1 MKYQLRHLIEY
12 GLLRAVSGVLSR
24 VPYRLGLGLA
34 WLIAVLLYALGRR
47 RVAEAERRISEVFGP
62 ELDRRGVRRVAWR
75 SLRNLCFNV
84 VEIVRLPRM
93 KLAWV
98 ERHIDRGNLPELMT
112 RHIAPGQGAILVIPH
127 MGNWDLAG
135 VGAGLTGVP
144 VFVVAARQ
152 RNPLS
157 DAFLTRMRAAQ
168 GMEVVMRDE
177 NVVKRVLRGLKHGRV
192 LAFLTDLRSRTPGM
206 KVQFLGKEANVVA
219 GLGLFARQAGVPVFA
234 GTVRRVGWTRHVWEF
249 EQPIYG
255 DPAVPKEQDW
265 QRITQQVM
273 DVFDRAIRR
282 HPDQYFWYN
291 RRWVLEPL
299 ETESSP
305 DDTKPIA

>member
-24 VPYRLGLGLA
+24 MPYRLALGLA
-34 WLIAVLLYALGRR
+34 WCIALVLYAVGRR
-47 RVAEAERRISEVFGP
+47 RVREAERRIRDVFGST
-62 ELDRRGVRRVAWR
+62 LDERGVRQAAWR
-75 SLRNLCFNV
+75 SLRNLSFNV
-84 VEIVRLPRM
+84 VEIIRLPR
-93 KLAWV
+93 LTRAWV
-98 ERHIDRGNLPELMT
+98 ERHIDRGNLPDLMA
-112 RHIAPGQGAILVIPH
+112 RHVAPGQGAILVIPH

-135 VGAGLTGVP
+135 VGATLTGVP

-152 RNPLS
+152 RNPLT

-177 NVVKRVLRGLKHGRV
+177 NVVKRVLRGLKGGRV

-234 GTVRRVGWTRHVWEF
+234 GVVRRVGWTRHVWEF
-249 EQPIYG
+249 EEPIYG
-255 DPAVPKEQDW
+255 DPAVAKEQDW

-273 DVFDRAIRR
+273 DVFERAIRR

-299 ETESSP
+299 EEDVIRPS
-305 DDTKPIA
+305 

>member
-24 VPYRLGLGLA
+24 MPYRLALGLA
-34 WLIAVLLYALGRR
+34 WCIALVLYAVGRR
-47 RVAEAERRISEVFGP
+47 RVREAERRIRDVIGST
-62 ELDRRGVRRVAWR
+62 LDERGVRQAAWR
-75 SLRNLCFNV
+75 SLRNLSFNV
-84 VEIVRLPRM
+84 VEIIRLPR
-93 KLAWV
+93 LTRAWV
-98 ERHIDRGNLPELMT
+98 ERHIDRGNLPDLMA
-112 RHIAPGQGAILVIPH
+112 RHVAPGQGAILVIPH

-135 VGAGLTGVP
+135 VGATLTGVP

-152 RNPLS
+152 RNPLT

-177 NVVKRVLRGLKHGRV
+177 NVVKRVLRGLKGGRV

-234 GTVRRVGWTRHVWEF
+234 GVVRRVGWTRHVWEF
-249 EQPIYG
+249 EEPIYG
-255 DPAVPKEQDW
+255 DPAVAKEQDW

-273 DVFDRAIRR
+273 DVFERAIRR

-299 ETESSP
+299 EEDVIRPS
-305 DDTKPIA
+305 

>member
-1 MKYQLRHLIEY
+1 MKYQVRHLLEY

-24 VPYRLGLGLA
+24 VPYRLALGLA
-34 WLIAVLLYALGRR
+34 WCIAVVLYAVGRR
-47 RVAEAERRISEVFGP
+47 RVREAERRIRDVFGST
-62 ELDRRGVRRVAWR
+62 LDERGVRQAAWR
-75 SLRNLCFNV
+75 SLRNLSFNV
-84 VEIVRLPRM
+84 VEIIRLPR
-93 KLAWV
+93 LTRAWV
-98 ERHIDRGNLPELMT
+98 ERHIDRGNLPDLMS
-112 RHIAPGQGAILVIPH
+112 RHVAPGQGAILVIPH

-135 VGAGLTGVP
+135 VGASLTGVP

-152 RNPLS
+152 RNPLT

-177 NVVKRVLRGLKHGRV
+177 NVVKRVLRGLKGGRV

-234 GTVRRVGWTRHVWEF
+234 GVVRRVGWTHHVWEF
-249 EQPIYG
+249 EEPIYG
-255 DPAVPKEQDW
+255 DPAVAKEQDW

-273 DVFDRAIRR
+273 DVFERAIRR

-299 ETESSP
+299 EEDVIRPS
-305 DDTKPIA
+305 